1 MESPDV
7 GVADDDAA
15 ATLEIVGKQAAVAPA
30 LGVFWYNQML
40 FPRLSSCS
48 DLGIACGLYGLSR

>member
-15 ATLEIVGKQAAVAPA
+15 ATLEIVGKQAALAPA
-30 LGVFWYNQML
+30 LGVFGYDQML
-40 FPRLSSCS
+40 FLRLSSCS